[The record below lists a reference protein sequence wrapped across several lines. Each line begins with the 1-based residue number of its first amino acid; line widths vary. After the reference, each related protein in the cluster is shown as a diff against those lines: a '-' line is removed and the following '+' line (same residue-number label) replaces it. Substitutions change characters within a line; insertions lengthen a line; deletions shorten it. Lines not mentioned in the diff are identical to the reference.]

1 MAKLLPRPPS
11 DRYDMKEIVSQND
24 NFIYDGTIWDHVAG
38 EYVTVRHPIDNA
50 LVNPFKSQEYSQIT
64 FAGLSR
70 PFNDDEL
77 GFGSNQ
83 IRVSSSYGQKPVL
96 TGLCDIYES
105 Y

>member
-64 FAGLSR
+64 LSGFTR
-70 PFNDDEL
+70 RYDDDEL
-77 GFGSNQ
+77 G
-83 IRVSSSYGQKPVL
+83 SSSDNINLLQL
-96 TGLCDIYES
+96 
-105 Y
+105 